1 MGYWTTGDWW
11 VSSSLSFETA
21 HPVLLAGKTVWLY
34 AVLIQRVIQGYDT
47 IIQDKLGQIH
57 VFEATRVWRYNP
69 NPTDFDFLLED
80 HDNVWVLVDSD
91 VREGNIS
98 LMGDPDFKVV
108 VASSPKTRKEQR
120 WFRHASQKSRELMMY
135 PWSDEELRIARFVR
149 SCVSAQRNLLTS
161 RFELFHVS
169 S

>member
-57 VFEATRVWRYNP
+57 IFEATSVWRYSSI
-69 NPTDFDFLLED
+69 DFDLLLEEHSD
-80 HDNVWVLVDSD
+80 VWVLVDCNL
-91 VREGNIS
+91 EAGKIS
-98 LMGDPDFKVV
+98 LMGRTDFKVV
-108 VASSPKTRKEQR
+108 AASSPKTRKEQR
-120 WFRHASQKSRELMMY
+120 WFRHASQQSLELMMY